1 VGLKKYGIPSSSAAV
16 HGFRYNARVLAEH
29 LATTHFGVKPLRRSL
44 DSGEVV
50 DVLLE
55 EATHAPELWN
65 QQSYL
70 ARQVTVEADGSIV
83 DGGIVPLQH
92 FVDASGPDSLAI
104 TTETDDTHDIHPALY
119 VRRNGRVDEHLLAG
133 DVLLD
138 FRGADQR
145 AHVMSVLKGWV
156 T

>member
-1 VGLKKYGIPSSSAAV
+1 
-16 HGFRYNARVLAEH
+16 
-29 LATTHFGVKPLRRSL
+29 
-44 DSGEVV
+44 
-50 DVLLE
+50 
-55 EATHAPELWN
+55 
-65 QQSYL
+65 
-70 ARQVTVEADGSIV
+70 VTVEPDGSVV

-92 FVDASGPDSLAI
+92 FVDGSGPDAVAI

-119 VRRNGRVDEHLLAG
+119 ARRDGSVAEHLLAG

-145 AHVMSVLKGWV
+145 AQVSSVLKGWV